1 MSKIIQDVHQIAE
14 RFLRDIETGRVT
26 FYAPEETETLV
37 LADSHVARVVI
48 ARQEAPHYLAGI
60 KPSGRVIFTHDMRL
74 AVSYDANSLKLAEV
88 LDRLYQ
94 YDMKVETMPACW
106 FSNHQHG

>member
-14 RFLRDIETGRVT
+14 KYLRDIETGRVS

-60 KPSGRVIFTHDMRL
+60 KPSGRAIFTHDLKL
-74 AVSYDANSLKLAEV
+74 AVSYDSHSLKLVEI
-88 LDRLYQ
+88 LDRLKQ
-94 YDMKVETMPACW
+94 YDMKVDTMPACW
-106 FSNHQHG
+106 FSNFQEG